1 MTVNKAEIITNSIMN
16 DLGIQVNTII
26 NDFYNSD
33 EFKEKVEEIRERR
46 EEIQALVNKMD
57 NLIPDKYKKS
67 NDLENPTASISLFDY
82 TFYYSE
88 EDDYWNMCDLTISC
102 ENEAKCKFK
111 LHNYTKI
118 SYIRNK
124 VFAIIC
130 TLDELD
136 YPTIKQIIDSS
147 INIKDILF
155 NNDI

>member
-16 DLGIQVNTII
+16 DLEIQVNTII

-46 EEIQALVNKMD
+46 EEIQDLVNKMS
-57 NLIPDKYKKS
+57 NLIPDEYKKS
-67 NDLENPTASISLFDY
+67 NNLEIPIASINVFNYL
-82 TFYYSE
+82 FYYSE
-88 EDDYWNMCDLTISC
+88 EDDYWNMCDFTTSC
-102 ENEAKCKFK
+102 ENEARCKFK

-118 SYIRNK
+118 NYIRNK

>member
-16 DLGIQVNTII
+16 DLEIQVNTII

-46 EEIQALVNKMD
+46 EEIQALVNKMG
-57 NLIPDKYKKS
+57 NLIPDEYKKS
-67 NDLENPTASISLFDY
+67 NNLENPTVSISLFDY

-102 ENEAKCKFK
+102 ESEARYKFK

-118 SYIRNK
+118 NYIRNK
-124 VFAIIC
+124 VLAIIC